1 MGEIERRIIL
11 LIEVLKLVSDFEE
24 GLVKIIFT
32 LLQCVRANRGKFPWI
47 ELLLSLFPTRY
58 S

>member
-11 LIEVLKLVSDFEE
+11 LIKVLMLVSDFAE

-32 LLQCVRANRGKFPWI
+32 LLQWVRVA
-47 ELLLSLFPTRY
+47 
-58 S
+58 